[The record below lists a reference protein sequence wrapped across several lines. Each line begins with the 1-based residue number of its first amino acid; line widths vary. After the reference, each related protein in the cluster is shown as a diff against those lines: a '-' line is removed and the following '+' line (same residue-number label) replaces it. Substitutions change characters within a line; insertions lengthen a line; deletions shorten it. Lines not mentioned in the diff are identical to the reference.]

1 MEADNTIYLFYFYFV
16 LGITTGILGLYVFF
30 KVKITY
36 QRVSGIITGIS
47 GIIFALISL
56 FLISR
61 MGG

>member
-1 MEADNTIYLFYFYFV
+1 MLTDSQIHLFYFYFV
-16 LGITTGILGLYVFF
+16 LGVFTGILGLYVFF

-56 FLISR
+56 FLILYI
-61 MGG
+61 GG